1 MERVNGVVLL
11 TWRGEQQQKPEQH
24 HRNMNSIFGTPTANT
39 NNGLPSNSTAQ
50 STRSGNVPVVSRAS
64 SQNILATAEQQQ
76 QNSNN
81 RTATTEQQQQNSNNR
96 AATSTPTPTAN
107 TNSGTPTQNSNS
119 GTAVLVC

>member
-50 STRSGNVPVVSRAS
+50 SARSGNVPVVSRAS
-64 SQNILATAEQQQ
+64 SQNIQATAEQLRTEQQQ

-96 AATSTPTPTAN
+96 TATTEQQQ
-107 TNSGTPTQNSNS
+107 QNSNNR
-119 GTAVLVC
+119 TATT

>member
-50 STRSGNVPVVSRAS
+50 SARSGNVPVVSRAS
-64 SQNILATAEQQQ
+64 SQNILATAEQL
-76 QNSNN
+76 
-81 RTATTEQQQQNSNNR
+81 RTEQQQQNSNNR
-96 AATSTPTPTAN
+96 TATSTPTPTAN